1 MNSKINFLS
10 FLLLNCRQKK
20 ILFIDFDSTF
30 SSYFQN
36 TVTLAYDK
44 SDFSDFRIVLP
55 GIKNMGFFIKDM
67 VDSLSCNS
75 MLILDSLNGLI
86 DSLNMLNLYKMK
98 NKKLTEGAKSS
109 RQKSGGYQSLN
120 ILSLLLKKIESKK
133 IPIVI
138 TIYQSPERSKKMVN
152 EILLKGDDFETNNH
166 FLRIS
171 SNVLFL
177 EFDEE
182 EDRTG
187 LTLMKK
193 SSPVSFASS
202 PSHSLP
208 SSATPADIFFPH
220 SRWFYYNFIKP

>member
-1 MNSKINFLS
+1 MNSKINYLS
-10 FLLLNCRQKK
+10 FLLLNCKQKK
-20 ILFIDFDSTF
+20 ILFIDFDTTF

-44 SDFSDFRIVLP
+44 IDYSDFMIVLP
-55 GIKNMGFFIKDM
+55 GIKNMDFFIKEM

-75 MLILDSLNGLI
+75 ILILDSLNGLI
-86 DSLNMLNLYKMK
+86 DALNMLNLYKMK

-120 ILSLLLKKIESKK
+120 ILSLLLKKTENKK

-138 TIYQSPERSKKMVN
+138 TVYQSLERSKKMVN
-152 EILLKGDDFETNNH
+152 ELLMNNDELETNNH

-177 EFDEE
+177 EFDEGG
-182 EDRTG
+182 DRTG
-187 LTLMKK
+187 LTLLKK
-193 SSPVSFASS
+193 NSSVSCS
-202 PSHSLP
+202 PTS
-208 SSATPADIFFPH
+208 TPLTNHTNIFFPY
-220 SRWFYYNFIKP
+220 SRWFY

>member
-10 FLLLNCRQKK
+10 FLLLNCKQKK
-20 ILFIDFDSTF
+20 ILFIDFDTTF

-44 SDFSDFRIVLP
+44 SDFSDLRIVLP
-55 GIKNMGFFIKDM
+55 GIKNMDFFIKDM
-67 VDSLSCNS
+67 VDSLSYNS
-75 MLILDSLNGLI
+75 ILILDSLNGLI

-98 NKKLTEGAKSS
+98 NKKLTEGTNAS
-109 RQKSGGYQSLN
+109 RRNSGGYQSLN
-120 ILSLLLKKIESKK
+120 ILSLLLKKTENKK

-138 TIYQSPERSKKMVN
+138 TIYQSLERSKKMVH
-152 EILLKGDDFETNNH
+152 ELLSNNGDLETNNH

-171 SNVLFL
+171 ENILFL

-182 EDRTG
+182 EHRTG
-187 LTLMKK
+187 LTLIKK
-193 SSPVSFASS
+193 NSPISYSSS
-202 PSHSLP
+202 PSD
-208 SSATPADIFFPH
+208 SSTTYANICFPY

>member
-1 MNSKINFLS
+1 
-10 FLLLNCRQKK
+10 
-20 ILFIDFDSTF
+20 
-30 SSYFQN
+30 
-36 TVTLAYDK
+36 
-44 SDFSDFRIVLP
+44 
-55 GIKNMGFFIKDM
+55 
-67 VDSLSCNS
+67 
-75 MLILDSLNGLI
+75 
-86 DSLNMLNLYKMK
+86 
-98 NKKLTEGAKSS
+98 
-109 RQKSGGYQSLN
+109 
-120 ILSLLLKKIESKK
+120 
-133 IPIVI
+133 
-138 TIYQSPERSKKMVN
+138 MVN